1 MAVTIKFLAKQIGV
15 SPSVVSSVLNGKNYC
30 RVSDQ
35 RRKEI
40 LALAKK
46 LNCCPNSAAQALKSG
61 RSRLIGILM
70 PTPVIS
76 CYARMATYLQR
87 KLQSRSRTALFSFW
101 NSFEKGKISTA
112 YENMLR
118 HGVDGIITCDYHPE
132 WIGEKIPVV
141 VYGKQFPETDSI
153 TIDYAAAF
161 SEALEYL
168 VSLGHRRFGYI
179 GCEGERLDACSAVMK
194 QYGFSGSYCV
204 YNGMG
209 YPENGIR
216 GVRHL
221 LERENPPSAIFC
233 HNDSVALAAM
243 AEAQRMGCAV
253 GSDLSI
259 IGLDNTLESSFSYP
273 ALTTIDTFIAEKA
286 GMMVDLLLAR
296 LEDPGKKT
304 VSMVLKSKL
313 IIRDSCGPVKSGEKK

>member
-1 MAVTIKFLAKQIGV
+1 MAVTMKDIAERAQV
-15 SPSVVSSVLNGKNYC
+15 SRPVVCAVLGGKSTC
-30 RVSDQ
+30 RVSEEKRRRILELVRELGFQPNLQAQ
-35 RRKEI
+35 RLR
-40 LALAKK
+40 
-46 LNCCPNSAAQALKSG
+46 SG
-61 RSRLIGILM
+61 KTKTVGILFASFRDRIIGDVM
-70 PTPVIS
+70 MEL
-76 CYARMATYLQR
+76 YRRL
-87 KLQSRSRTALFSFW
+87 LQSGYTSIIAIW
-101 NSFEKGKISTA
+101 EKASEIERA
-112 YENMLR
+112 YRNVVR
-118 HGVDGIITCDYHPE
+118 NKVDGIITCDYHPE